1 MVDDAYR
8 ARVCSNH
15 RKEYSLWPE
24 FAPLSRCKP
33 PMETPRRKKE
43 QTIEVSISDR
53 DEIAKAA
60 DIKRVITRVDSADD
74 GGEVQ
79 RLH

>member
-1 MVDDAYR
+1 
-8 ARVCSNH
+8 
-15 RKEYSLWPE
+15 
-24 FAPLSRCKP
+24 
-33 PMETPRRKKE
+33 METPRRKKE

>member
-1 MVDDAYR
+1 MLEPPE
-8 ARVCSNH
+8 RVL
-15 RKEYSLWPE
+15 SLAKVC
-24 FAPLSRCKP
+24 FVVAVHS
-33 PMETPRRKKE
+33 METPRRKKE

-60 DIKRVITRVDSADD
+60 DIKRVITLVDSADD